1 MNRIPSLNRTPGIRR
16 TKKSISRTASLN
28 RAPNN
33 INTFLHPKRSV
44 SRKAKS
50 HPETRNEIFTTRAS
64 IGSHPNNH
72 KKAGFFTRMYEKYRE
87 YMVHRADKRYHARQA
102 KHIVEF
108 EKKLAELARS
118 E

>member
-1 MNRIPSLNRTPGIRR
+1 MFSRASTKKYKGRNRTL
-16 TKKSISRTASLN
+16 SLN

-33 INTFLHPKRSV
+33 INTFLHPKRPV
-44 SRKAKS
+44 SRKATS
-50 HPETRNEIFTTRAS
+50 HPETRNRNEIFSTRVS

-87 YMVHRADKRYHARQA
+87 YMVHRADKRYHARKAKQA
-102 KHIVEF
+102 KNIVEF
-108 EKKLAELARS
+108 EKRLAELASS